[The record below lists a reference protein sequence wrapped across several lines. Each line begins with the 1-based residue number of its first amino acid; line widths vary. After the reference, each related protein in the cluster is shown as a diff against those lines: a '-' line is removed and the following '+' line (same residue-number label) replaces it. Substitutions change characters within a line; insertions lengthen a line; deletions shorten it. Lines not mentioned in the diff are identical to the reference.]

1 MLNIRTI
8 ILSILLA
15 FALMLTVGK
24 VVATTVVKPSAD
36 IVSHSLDAKTEL
48 PECASLPARSSIHTV
63 YVEEIGMLVSY
74 TEDGPTGVD
83 GGLMNLLSA
92 YRTCS

>member
-8 ILSILLA
+8 ILSVLLA
-15 FALMLTVGK
+15 FTLIFTVGK
-24 VVATTVVKPSAD
+24 AVAATVVKPSAD
-36 IVSHSLDAKTEL
+36 IVSRSLDAKTGL
-48 PECASLPARSSIHTV
+48 LECASLPARSSIHTV
-63 YVEEIGMLVSY
+63 YVEEIGMRVSY